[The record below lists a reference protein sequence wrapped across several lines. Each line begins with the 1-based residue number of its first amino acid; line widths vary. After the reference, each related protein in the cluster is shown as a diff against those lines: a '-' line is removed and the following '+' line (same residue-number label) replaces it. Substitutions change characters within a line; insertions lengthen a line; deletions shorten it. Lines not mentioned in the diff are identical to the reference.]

1 MAKVPEVLTA
11 ADRTA
16 ALAALDEWRF
26 ADGALHRSYAFPSF
40 VEAFAFMTAGAL
52 AAERLDHHPDWSN
65 SFRKVEVSLSTHA
78 AGGVT
83 ALDIALATAMESAAL
98 RLLA

>member
-1 MAKVPEVLTA
+1 MGTAPTVLEDA
-11 ADRTA
+11 ERAA
-16 ALAALDEWRF
+16 ALATLTGWSYDDGQLKRTFRF
-26 ADGALHRSYAFPSF
+26 KSF

-65 SFRKVEVSLSTHA
+65 AYRTVDVRLSTHS

-83 ALDIALATAMESAAL
+83 RLDVELARAMDAAAV
-98 RLLA
+98 RLLG